1 MTIAWN
7 ELKYKATVNREYDQ
21 LPLVWCNLGQ
31 LNQVFLNILMNAIH
45 AIEGQGEIRIVT
57 RAEAESV
64 KIAISD
70 SGGGIAPEN
79 IKRIFDPF
87 FTTKGVGKGTGLGL
101 AIAYDIVVN
110 KHGGI
115 IDVTSEIGAGT
126 TFTITLPVKMKP
138 IENKP
143 IYVPFLAHCKKIVYK
158 NDNGTYRHL

>member
-1 MTIAWN
+1 
-7 ELKYKATVNREYDQ
+7 
-21 LPLVWCNLGQ
+21 
-31 LNQVFLNILMNAIH
+31 MNAVH

-57 RAEAESV
+57 WAEAESV

-79 IKRIFDPF
+79 VKRIFDPF
-87 FTTKGVGKGTGLGL
+87 FTTKAVGKGTGLGL

-126 TFTITLPVKMKP
+126 TFTITLPVKREHAEA
-138 IENKP
+138 ICES
-143 IYVPFLAHCKKIVYK
+143 ACR
-158 NDNGTYRHL
+158 NDLDQVCHHR